1 MQQLTVRCVPS
12 LLFLIVGLAHAQT
25 MEESIRPCA
34 CSTAAVRALTLQLV
48 ETQTCLFPDQFV
60 TATAENL
67 PGVDF
72 TGRAIPL
79 LQRATLDA
87 LSAARARLN
96 RNIGISSAFRPL
108 SDQYA
113 LYNATYREE
122 GGRRGSLQCGCLS
135 VAPVG
140 TSDHQSG
147 RAVDLNNYENVALRR
162 EMTNAGCRSI
172 VVGDRPHF
180 ECPGQD
186 AQNIATLAFQHLWNL
201 NNPDEPLVEDG
212 FYGEGTK
219 QALARAP
226 ANGFPIAGCRGALV
240 AGVEACNER
249 DDDFDGQIDEG
260 LDCSG
265 TCVAEAVDGAEDAL
279 FKDLP
284 PGQFGFEEAALLR
297 RAGITTGCQP
307 NPLMF
312 CPRCLTTRAQMV
324 TFVVRALGVD
334 LAPYRAGRTFEDVSP
349 MSTYHPYIEAAAD
362 LGITIGCGPTT
373 FCPDDFVTREK
384 AATFI
389 VRPSIGPEWKA
400 FNSSRMS
407 PSDTLTSLPLRPCA
421 HIV

>member
-1 MQQLTVRCVPS
+1 M
-12 LLFLIVGLAHAQT
+12 
-25 MEESIRPCA
+25 
-34 CSTAAVRALTLQLV
+34 
-48 ETQTCLFPDQFV
+48 
-60 TATAENL
+60 
-67 PGVDF
+67 
-72 TGRAIPL
+72 
-79 LQRATLDA
+79 
-87 LSAARARLN
+87 
-96 RNIGISSAFRPL
+96 
-108 SDQYA
+108 
-113 LYNATYREE
+113 
-122 GGRRGSLQCGCLS
+122 
-135 VAPVG
+135 
-140 TSDHQSG
+140 
-147 RAVDLNNYENVALRR
+147 DLNDYENVALRR

-201 NNPDEPLVEDG
+201 NNPDEPLAEDG
-212 FYGEGTK
+212 FCGEGTK
-219 QALARAP
+219 HALGRSP
-226 ANGFPIAGCRGALV
+226 ANGFPIGGCRGALV
-240 AGVEACNER
+240 AGTEACNER

-373 FCPDDFVTREK
+373 FCPDDFVTRGE

-389 VRPSIGPEWKA
+389 VRALDWPRVEGVQFFQDVPLGYTHQSAIETLRTYCVTNGCNAENFCPEAELNRAQAAA
-400 FNSSRMS
+400 FIARAWNLENNNQCLIEHCNGQDEDLDGRADEAANACTCEATVPDEVCGNDADEDCDGRVDEDCVEQDMAPVVLPADAGMS
-407 PSDTLTSLPLRPCA
+407 TGRTDMSLPSHARWTPRGAAIPAQTDLG
-421 HIV
+421 